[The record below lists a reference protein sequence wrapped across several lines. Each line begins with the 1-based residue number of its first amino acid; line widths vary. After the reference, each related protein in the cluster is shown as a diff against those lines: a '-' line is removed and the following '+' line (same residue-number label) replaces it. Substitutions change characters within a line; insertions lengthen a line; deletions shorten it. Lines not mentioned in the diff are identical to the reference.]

1 MTRLVQLMV
10 TGEIGEA
17 EHVRR
22 TLESLGIDAT
32 IEPADEDHP
41 VGSGDSP
48 QKVLV
53 PESSLEA
60 AEEAVLAMTDPRDE
74 LYDED

>member
-10 TGEIGEA
+10 AGEIGEA

-32 IEPADEDHP
+32 IEPAGEDRP
-41 VGSGDSP
+41 DGSGDAP

-53 PESSLEA
+53 HESSLEA
-60 AEEAVLAMTDPRDE
+60 AQDAVLAMTDPEDE
-74 LYDED
+74 LYEG